1 MSAATRLITRITP
14 RLTAT
19 LVAAVL
25 AAPTFAVGTL
35 AVGTAAAQ
43 TAATS
48 PATSPATSQ
57 PAPKRIVP
65 GDSTLRPARL
75 HSDTLTYELVGFRE
89 GQVVPVGTIRDE
101 LTLEVGPPPQLRRE
115 IVVQRGSARLIDSS
129 LTDVATMAP
138 RRHVSRQ
145 PQRDIQLNIVG
156 RRVRGTIGPSGTPG
170 AAIDTTLGSMVFDAA
185 SWDLLVR
192 TMPLARDY
200 AAVFRV
206 WDIET
211 GLRDYTVRVI
221 GSTPLRGET
230 AWILLLQ
237 LGGPREIT
245 VWIGQTT
252 SRLLQVETPVNET
265 TVLRQ
270 SLISPAR

>member
-1 MSAATRLITRITP
+1 MSAATRVITTVI
-14 RLTAT
+14 
-19 LVAAVL
+19 AAVCL
-25 AAPTFAVGTL
+25 VPAL
-35 AVGTAAAQ
+35 AVGTASAQSAA
-43 TAATS
+43 A
-48 PATSPATSQ
+48 PAPSQ

-101 LTLEVGPPPQLRRE
+101 LTLEEGPPPQLRRE

-129 LTDVATMAP
+129 LTDVATVAP

-185 SWDLLVR
+185 SWDLVVR
-192 TMPLARDY
+192 TMPLARDF

-252 SRLLQVETPVNET
+252 GRLLQVETPVNET

-270 SLISPAR
+270 TLTSPAR